1 MLSHLLVAP
10 VSRGLRLLAV
20 LFVALAAFCALAI
33 RPVAASGQLA
43 VSAQL
48 LDFQTVV
55 VGQQSTK
62 LFHVANTGSTTVQIY
77 SVSSSKSEFQLA
89 GPSLPVSLAPSSAV
103 DFRIT
108 FAPTST
114 EKTSALLEITS
125 SAQAMQSYTLTG
137 TGREALSALQLSP
150 SSLNFG
156 SQDLYSI
163 STRNITVLNVGE
175 IPLTISGVTVMGSGF
190 AFSNVSPGLVLAPK
204 QQAVVQVSFQP
215 SSAQEAS
222 GRLTILSKELPA
234 AATLPLAG
242 NGVTPAPT
250 TSSPALVNAAFVMRT
265 SAVGSPSASPLGS
278 SSSSPPVSNAALV
291 TRTSAPSTPSPAM
304 AAFAVP
310 ASSPSTIRPA
320 LTSNPGP
327 KTVLLQW
334 GASPSPVNGYRV
346 YRGTVTGGPYVDQ
359 TSGALPALSYND
371 SSVTAGSTYYYVVT
385 SIDSNGVESAYSN
398 EAKAAVPS
406 SGGTTTTPP
415 PPTTT
420 ASVPTSLTTGIAMN
434 GSAAINGTRLRL
446 TSTTGT
452 NLAGSGWFTNPL
464 NIQTFSTTFTF
475 QITNTTTSATG
486 NGLTFV
492 LQNAGTNA
500 LGPSGGGLGYGPD
513 NVNNPDP
520 SPNAPIAKSVAIKFD
535 TVNNAGEGT
544 NSTGF
549 YINGASPTTPAA
561 TLGGGVN
568 LHSGDIFNVV
578 VSYDGTKLKMI
589 ITDTNTAQTCTQSWA
604 VNIPGIVGGNTA
616 YAGFTAATGSSV
628 ANQDIITW
636 TYGSNT
642 TTPPPTSKT
651 PIVYKSTALKA
662 TSSGP
667 TFRTFAY
674 AGFPD
679 ANGTIL
685 DASKA
690 GDNVTFTVNVP
701 TAGTYD
707 LKLSYKQYISRGI
720 SQLAINGTSM
730 GAPLDQYLPQ
740 EGYAI
745 FDYGNF
751 TFSAAGNYSFKFT
764 ILGKD
769 ASSTGYAVS
778 FDDFT
783 LTPQ

>member
-1 MLSHLLVAP
+1 VLLHSLA
-10 VSRGLRLLAV
+10 VSSPRGLRLLAF
-20 LFVALAAFCALAI
+20 LFVVLAVSCSSALQTA
-33 RPVAASGQLA
+33 AASGQLT
-43 VSAQL
+43 VSPQI

-55 VGQQSTK
+55 IGQRATLLCHIQ
-62 LFHVANTGSTTVQIY
+62 NTGSTTVRVY

-89 GPSLPVSLAPSSAV
+89 GPSLPVSLAPSEAI
-103 DFRIT
+103 DFNIM
-108 FAPTST
+108 FEPAASG
-114 EKTSALLEITS
+114 KTSALLEIVS

-137 TGREALSALQLSP
+137 SGKDAAGALQLSP

-156 SQDLYSI
+156 SQDPDSV
-163 STRNITVLNVGE
+163 STRNVVVLNAGE

-190 AFSNVSPGLVLAPK
+190 AFSNVSPGLTLAPK
-204 QQAVVQVSFQP
+204 ERVTVQVSFRPQ
-215 SSAQEAS
+215 SGEVAS
-222 GRLTILSKELPA
+222 GKLTILSKDLA
-234 AATLPLAG
+234 SAATLPLAG
-242 NGVTPAPT
+242 SGVIPAPA
-250 TSSPALVNAAFVMRT
+250 TSSPALVNAVFVTRS
-265 SAVGSPSASPLGS
+265 SAPGSPSVASLTPSTSTPSVS
-278 SSSSPPVSNAALV
+278 SAALV
-291 TRTSAPSTPSPAM
+291 TRTSAASTPSAAM

-320 LTSNPGP
+320 LTSSSGP

-346 YRGTVTGGPYVDQ
+346 YRGTVSGGPYVDQ
-359 TSGALPALSYND
+359 TSGALPALNYND
-371 SSVTAGSTYYYVVT
+371 TSVTAGSTYYYVVT

-415 PPTTT
+415 PSTTT
-420 ASVPTSLTTGIAMN
+420 ASVPTSLTSGIAMN
-434 GSAAINGTRLRL
+434 GSAAVNGTRLRL
-446 TSTTGT
+446 TSTSGT

-475 QITNTTTSATG
+475 QIANTTTNPMG
-486 NGLTFV
+486 NGFTFV
-492 LQNAGTNA
+492 LQNAGTKA

-513 NVNNPDP
+513 NVNSPDP
-520 SPNAPIAKSVAIKFD
+520 SSNAPIAKSVAIKFD

-544 NSTGF
+544 NSTGL
-549 YINGASPTTPAA
+549 YINGASPTTPA
-561 TLGGGVN
+561 TPLGGGVN
-568 LHSGDIFNVV
+568 LRSGDIFKVV
-578 VSYDGTKLKMI
+578 VSYDGTKLRMI
-589 ITDTNTAQTCTQSWA
+589 ITDTANTAQTCTTSWT
-604 VNIPGIVGGNTA
+604 VNIPGTVGGNTA
-616 YAGFTAATGSSV
+616 YVGFTGGTGNSV

-642 TTPPPTSKT
+642 PTSTTSKT
-651 PIVYKSTALKA
+651 PIVYKSTGLKA

-674 AGFPD
+674 ASFPD
-679 ANGTIL
+679 GNGTIL
-685 DASKA
+685 DSTKA

-701 TAGTYD
+701 SAGTYD
-707 LKLSYKQYISRGI
+707 LKLSYKQYINRGI

-730 GAPLDQYLPQ
+730 GAPLDQYLSQ

-769 ASSTGYAVS
+769 ASATGYTVS